1 MLAQRLSMSSSGG
14 HWVTLGRK
22 YSKIF
27 LLALMLLAG
36 ISFKAN
42 SQSVAASAPPAYSQQ
57 QIDQMTAP
65 IALYPDQ
72 LVAQILMA
80 ATYPLEIVEA
90 NRWLKRPENAQ
101 LHGDPLAQALMLQS
115 WDPSVK
121 SLVNF
126 PQVLTMMDT
135 QLPWTE
141 QLGDAFLAQQAAVM
155 DSVQRLR
162 QEAQG
167 AGNLASS
174 QQETV
179 SNQDNA
185 IAIAPVDPQVV
196 YVPYYN
202 PTLVYGTWPYPDYEP
217 YYFPQPDGLFYA
229 GLIGFG
235 VGVAILDGFWGW
247 DSWDWRNHHIDIDD
261 RRFEFMNSGRSS
273 GNGGVWAHDPGHRHG
288 VPYNTSAT
296 RARFQGAASQA
307 RANFRG
313 YAPQTQNFIRQS
325 STQRSNNFAR
335 QANSVQRMQQAP
347 TAAIRQRSQQ
357 MQMQSA
363 PERQSSPA
371 FESFARGSDVQA
383 QSQRGTYSRSTMS
396 AAPARSAPAF
406 GGGGSR
412 GGGHNSNEGRR

>member
-1 MLAQRLSMSSSGG
+1 MDVKITSQTQSTYSAMVHSIKQSSRI
-14 HWVTLGRK
+14 V
-22 YSKIF
+22 
-27 LLALMLLAG
+27 LLVLVLLAG
-36 ISFKAN
+36 PSLKVYA
-42 SQSVAASAPPAYSQQ
+42 QSAAPSASPAYSQQ

-90 NRWLKRPENAQ
+90 NRWLKNTQNAQ
-101 LHGDPLAQALMLQS
+101 LHGDQLASALMQQP

-126 PQVLTMMDT
+126 PQVLTMMDA

-162 QEAQG
+162 QEAQT
-167 AGNLASS
+167 AGHLAST

-185 IAIAPVDPQVV
+185 IVIDPVDPQVV

-202 PTLVYGTWPYPDYEP
+202 PTLVYGAWPYPDYQP
-217 YYFPQPDGLFYA
+217 YYFPPPDGLIYA
-229 GLIGFG
+229 GLFGFG
-235 VGVAILDGFWGW
+235 VGIAVIDGFWGW
-247 DSWDWRNHHIDIDD
+247 NSWDWHNHRIDIDGH
-261 RRFEFMNSGRSS
+261 RFESMNRGRSS
-273 GNGGVWAHDPGHRHG
+273 NSGGIWAHDPAHRHG
-288 VPYNTSAT
+288 VPYNSPTT
-296 RARFQGAASQA
+296 RARFQGAATQA

-313 YAPQTQNFIRQS
+313 YTSSTQNSVQLGS
-325 STQRSNNFAR
+325 AQRSNNVAR
-335 QANSVQRMQQAP
+335 QASSVQRAQSPVASVQQRTQQIQSVPQRQAP
-347 TAAIRQRSQQ
+347 
-357 MQMQSA
+357 
-363 PERQSSPA
+363 PA
-371 FESFARGSDVQA
+371 FESFSRGADVRA
-383 QSQRGTYSRSTMS
+383 QSQRGSYSRSTMS
-396 AAPARSAPAF
+396 SAPARSSPSF

-412 GGGHNSNEGRR
+412 GGGGQGSNERRR

>member
-1 MLAQRLSMSSSGG
+1 MAPLLSMSSSGK
-14 HWVTLGRK
+14 HCMTLGTK

-27 LLALMLLAG
+27 LLALALLVI

-42 SQSVAASAPPAYSQQ
+42 AQSVAAAAPPAYSQQ

-90 NRWLKRPENAQ
+90 NRWLKKPENAQ
-101 LHGDPLAQALMLQS
+101 LHGDPLAQALMQKP

-126 PQVLTMMDT
+126 PQVLTMMDA

-162 QEAQG
+162 QQAQT
-167 AGNLASS
+167 AGNLASN

-179 SNQDNA
+179 SDQDNSIIIQPA
-185 IAIAPVDPQVV
+185 NPQVV

-217 YYFPQPDGLFYA
+217 YYFPQPNGLFYA
-229 GLIGFG
+229 GLFGFG
-235 VGVAILDGFWGW
+235 IGIAVLDGFWGW
-247 DSWDWRNHHIDIDD
+247 DSWDWHNHRINIDD
-261 RRFEFMNSGRSS
+261 RHFESMNRGRSS
-273 GNGGVWAHDPGHRHG
+273 GNGGVWAHDPAHRHG
-288 VPYNTSAT
+288 VPYNSTAT
-296 RARFQGAASQA
+296 RARFQGAANQA

-313 YAPQTQNFIRQS
+313 YTS
-325 STQRSNNFAR
+325 STQNAVQQSGVQRSSSLAR
-335 QANSVQRMQQAP
+335 HASSVQRTQTP
-347 TAAIRQRSQQ
+347 TASIQQ
-357 MQMQSA
+357 SPQQFQSS
-363 PERQSSPA
+363 PERQASSV
-371 FESFARGSDVQA
+371 FESFARGSDVRA
-383 QSQRGTYSRSTMS
+383 QSQRGAYSRSTMS
-396 AAPARSAPAF
+396 AAPGRSAPSF

-412 GGGHNSNEGRR
+412 GGGGHNTNEGRR